1 MQKGTEAVCSQQSR
15 NVMAERRRF
24 DETKI
29 TDAIFKAA
37 RAVGGEDRQTAM
49 ELTIEVLKLLK
60 KKYNGSRFG
69 VEDVQDIVEKVLIEA
84 AMPGRPRPIYYTGTN
99 VPECGRPRV
108 N

>member
-1 MQKGTEAVCSQQSR
+1 MFKKILKRDGREVP
-15 NVMAERRRF
+15 F

-60 KKYNGSRFG
+60 KKYNGQVFG
-69 VEDVQDIVEKVLIEA
+69 VE
-84 AMPGRPRPIYYTGTN
+84 
-99 VPECGRPRV
+99 ECRT
-108 N
+108 